1 MRGTVR
7 RCLRIRQAASEGEGE
22 TCAWWRRTV
31 MVMLASFFVAGF
43 MVVVVG
49 KETGKMN
56 DDSRVFCEGE
66 KKKKPTVYT
75 VLHTLTFI

>member
-1 MRGTVR
+1 M
-7 RCLRIRQAASEGEGE
+7 
-22 TCAWWRRTV
+22 
-31 MVMLASFFVAGF
+31 
-43 MVVVVG
+43 VVVG

>member
-31 MVMLASFFVAGF
+31 MVMLASFF
-43 MVVVVG
+43 
-49 KETGKMN
+49 
-56 DDSRVFCEGE
+56 FCRFHGGCGREGDGE
-66 KKKKPTVYT
+66 DER
-75 VLHTLTFI
+75 

>member
-1 MRGTVR
+1 MFNLFFVNKVDIAYCT
-7 RCLRIRQAASEGEGE
+7 A
-22 TCAWWRRTV
+22 RRTGW
-31 MVMLASFFVAGF
+31 LCWLLFFFAGF